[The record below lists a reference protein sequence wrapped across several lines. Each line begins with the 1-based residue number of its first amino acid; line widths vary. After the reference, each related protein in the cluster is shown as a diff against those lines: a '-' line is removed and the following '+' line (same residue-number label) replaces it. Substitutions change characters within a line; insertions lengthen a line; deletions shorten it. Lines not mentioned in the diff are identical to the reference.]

1 MLRARF
7 QLPLVPMDTA
17 DDARHSPRTRR
28 KNRHDSEVTF
38 EATGFIEAVSDDEE
52 GYEETETV
60 IGKDTSRRRQS
71 MARKRSI
78 AGDKIISAKQD
89 SLTEATSRAA
99 TESDSLPALPQGK
112 TLKNTPGFRFP
123 RKAIERS
130 RTRVIKASVS
140 SGTSLGDEE
149 SSTGY
154 ARDLKLR
161 TEYQDEESEQ
171 TVTKKGNERVSVF
184 TMPEIEDL
192 KINLTQYKVSDGNST
207 TGHDT
212 ESIDDNQSV
221 TSQSG
226 KQNTLARDFFEKE
239 ETGEDLLYPTLPSI
253 LAPSNRISH
262 LHEDTDFNSPL
273 VANWRE
279 QFATKKQVLT
289 QMLNAQL
296 DELEAERSI
305 ALKSK
310 KLMSKAYKGALKDA
324 HLATH
329 DLTPKTFMIWQKA
342 REDVLE
348 ESPDSEERIAFLK
361 ELDKQRKRLKKARLE
376 SHIMRDAFLTVKM

>member
-1 MLRARF
+1 
-7 QLPLVPMDTA
+7 
-17 DDARHSPRTRR
+17 
-28 KNRHDSEVTF
+28 
-38 EATGFIEAVSDDEE
+38 
-52 GYEETETV
+52 
-60 IGKDTSRRRQS
+60 
-71 MARKRSI
+71 
-78 AGDKIISAKQD
+78 
-89 SLTEATSRAA
+89 
-99 TESDSLPALPQGK
+99 
-112 TLKNTPGFRFP
+112 
-123 RKAIERS
+123 
-130 RTRVIKASVS
+130 
-140 SGTSLGDEE
+140 
-149 SSTGY
+149 
-154 ARDLKLR
+154 
-161 TEYQDEESEQ
+161 
-171 TVTKKGNERVSVF
+171 
-184 TMPEIEDL
+184 MPEIEDL

-376 SHIMRDAFLTVKM
+376 SHIMRDAFLTVKMYVEELQPIDETLLHFLVARYGKHIQSNREVYNFLNHIRARLKIDWQDFMQMIAYYSHTKTAPKSDLKLPALKG